1 MQCPHVH
8 LVMQTLCLR
17 VEAGSIP
24 TGGAIR
30 TTAMA
35 AAETP
40 NLLRVGSIPSV
51 RATGPLT
58 SNGKT
63 LASQV
68 RDRGSIPRRSTMI
81 RLQMGMSSNGK
92 TAVLHAAYGSSSLP
106 ISTSAHAARR
116 SSTPL
121 VWERDEF
128 DSRRGLHFMSSER
141 CVWALRE
148 RGD

>member
-58 SNGKT
+58 STGRRWRRK
-63 LASQV
+63 SEIGV
-68 RDRGSIPRRSTMI
+68 RFPGGP
-81 RLQMGMSSNGK
+81 Q
-92 TAVLHAAYGSSSLP
+92 
-106 ISTSAHAARR
+106 
-116 SSTPL
+116 
-121 VWERDEF
+121 
-128 DSRRGLHFMSSER
+128 
-141 CVWALRE
+141 
-148 RGD
+148 